1 MTADDM
7 NNIVTSAEECGKF
20 GDISDEE
27 SYSYIALIGI
37 LLFICIR

>member
-1 MTADDM
+1 MTTDEL

-20 GDISDEE
+20 GDISDKE
-27 SYSYIALIGI
+27 SYSYISLIFI